1 MFGRECKLEE
11 FLVGE
16 LVQGGKTMAGGFH
29 FKHIC
34 IFNLFKKIYLG
45 NKQFKHSKF

>member
-11 FLVGE
+11 LLVGE
-16 LVQGGKTMAGGFH
+16 LVQGDNTIAVVFH

-34 IFNLFKKIYLG
+34 INLF
-45 NKQFKHSKF
+45 FKNYT